1 MKILVMS
8 DSHSSLRVM
17 RRAVSCLHPDAMIH
31 LGDYYEDGSV
41 IAEENPQIRMHQ
53 VPGNCDQ
60 FRCLARVPEILCY
73 EIGGVR
79 MYMTHGHRHRVKE
92 STGRLLAAARAE
104 GAKIALY
111 GHTHVPDCY
120 QEPDGLWVM
129 NPGTCGYAGGTVGLI
144 EIQNGAIVSCRIL
157 NQSDLEEMV

>member
-1 MKILVMS
+1 MKILVLS
-8 DSHSSLRVM
+8 DSHSGLRIM
-17 RRAVSCLHPDAMIH
+17 RRAVSCVHPDVMIH

-41 IAEENPQIRMHQ
+41 IAEENPNIVMHQ

-60 FRCLARVPEILCY
+60 FRCLPQVPEILCY

-92 STGRLLAAARAE
+92 SIGRLVAAARAE
-104 GAKIALY
+104 GAEIALY
-111 GHTHVPDCY
+111 GHTHVPDCH
-120 QEPDGLWVM
+120 QEADGLWVM

-144 EIQNGAIVSCRIL
+144 EIQNGRIESCRIL
-157 NQSDLEEMV
+157 EPSDLEAMV